1 MHKAAM
7 EMGKWAMEKAKA
19 CGFDKL
25 SPQDWDDIN
34 HAKTILYERGLM
46 ESSLCFSP

>member
-25 SPQDWDDIN
+25 SPQDWDDQ
-34 HAKTILYERGLM
+34 K
-46 ESSLCFSP
+46 CSPFFALEKVL

>member
-25 SPQDWDDIN
+25 SPQDWDEFKRLHGIRKVCD
-34 HAKTILYERGLM
+34 
-46 ESSLCFSP
+46 LCR

>member
-25 SPQDWDDIN
+25 SPQDWDDMQ
-34 HAKTILYERGLM
+34 Y
-46 ESSLCFSP
+46 